1 MEPST
6 GSEQT
11 AGTKPLSGGCEETA
25 SGSSALELEAD
36 KPSEPVEGGAPEQQP
51 PGKLKK
57 TAFKLFGGR
66 KSICTLPSFFGGRNK
81 GHGKVSSKKGMSKSK
96 THDCI
101 TEVSWE
107 DGKRAGDVPAG
118 DFEYHCQKSLT
129 VRMLTSSQS
138 AHLVNDPCKRPE
150 FPNVD
155 TSLSPNSEFCDGK
168 LSTDKSSSF
177 PRPKRGL
184 KGLFSSIRR
193 HKKNK
198 AVDSEKSNTTEVSG
212 ENLKDS
218 LAARQSSTSKLET
231 ECQDCSA
238 GTNLPVMQNSRET
251 LIGMPE
257 CAEDYIVLENSVA
270 KGDTDHTEPFNED
283 QIVKNVEHAQA
294 EIAEIL
300 NVGGTTQC
308 TDSKVTCSPD
318 VNPDCIDNDPPSV
331 NSSDQISL
339 IFGDVASLKSF
350 DSLTG
355 CGDIIADQDDDSVAE
370 STISGERN
378 RNAGKRSSCYVTY
391 QGGGEEMA
399 TPDEVDENYLHDV
412 WDNEAA
418 ADVCYTPS
426 QQPNLM
432 EHDTNLQ
439 MIPEAPAIPC
449 PHLDGSANP
458 SFLRAVVETTH
469 SSGDILTPQSDQQ
482 ESVPNSDEGYYDSTT
497 PGPDDDGGDSLSQI
511 RKDRL
516 PRDSYSGDALYELYE
531 PDDSLMSP
539 PLEDELSF
547 ETQPPTPEAL
557 EFLGLTLQST
567 GSKLYQG
574 FPIKA
579 GLMET
584 EEARLA
590 KIQQEIICHELQG
603 MKKSCIKD
611 QVALSKSRF
620 YTDKSIIECIP
631 KLNKKHQASLKGEQV
646 VPQMQIRTAKGI
658 LPESSN
664 IIEISRSNQMCPYN
678 GDLHNQK
685 VIGRPPL
692 DVNPTAGIIGTQL
705 LTNSHQLKDQ
715 DPYSEHGN
723 RRCIQ
728 SENKESICSSSSSKS
743 EPEYDQAVCF
753 SQALVDFTKHSSFFS
768 NLTEGLGGA
777 DSGSSFAQNV
787 QVLPAMVTFDVVDM
801 ENEGECDRQM
811 DMVTDE
817 DISSPFEAYDESY
830 LQKDAF
836 AECDDRMFEFYEQSS
851 FLSNSWGVASLPR
864 HLSLS
869 RVSPP
874 MPSPLSLN
882 RRSRSLDTD
891 SLEFDLG
898 DVYPVQSRDSTQ
910 FIPVSRSE
918 WDSRK
923 ASSLY
928 WSSEKKRNGQSSSS
942 ELRQNASAIRSR
954 QQEPACSIKMPVA
967 EEKRIGHAQS
977 FSSIEMEQLKPA
989 NGQKDIQ
996 LRGCSQNPKNNL
1008 WISKRMSQEKGACN
1022 PILLSP
1028 RQMARPSH
1036 LSLQSGDCPSHLKSN
1051 STGTFCKNNAHV
1063 TPLDDRREAYFSCKP
1078 RLMQFPE
1085 VSHQPTK
1092 IKPVGI
1098 TQGVPHFCS
1107 ATNETLKPAHSEE
1120 QQEFTSKGRNELEM
1134 VVPVGCNNNTT

>member
-1 MEPST
+1 
-6 GSEQT
+6 
-11 AGTKPLSGGCEETA
+11 
-25 SGSSALELEAD
+25 
-36 KPSEPVEGGAPEQQP
+36 PEQQP

-118 DFEYHCQKSLT
+118 DFEYHCQKS
-129 VRMLTSSQS
+129 
-138 AHLVNDPCKRPE
+138 
-150 FPNVD
+150 
-155 TSLSPNSEFCDGK
+155 K

-257 CAEDYIVLENSVA
+257 CAEDDIVLENSVA

-300 NVGGTTQC
+300 NVGGTTLC

-692 DVNPTAGIIGTQL
+692 D
-705 LTNSHQLKDQ
+705 
-715 DPYSEHGN
+715 
-723 RRCIQ
+723 

-918 WDSRK
+918 WDSR
-923 ASSLY
+923 
-928 WSSEKKRNGQSSSS
+928 
-942 ELRQNASAIRSR
+942 SR

-977 FSSIEMEQLKPA
+977 FSSI
-989 NGQKDIQ
+989 
-996 LRGCSQNPKNNL
+996 
-1008 WISKRMSQEKGACN
+1008 
-1022 PILLSP
+1022 LSP

-1107 ATNETLKPAHSEE
+1107 ATNETL
-1120 QQEFTSKGRNELEM
+1120 
-1134 VVPVGCNNNTT
+1134 

>member
-36 KPSEPVEGGAPEQQP
+36 KPSESVEGGAPEQQP

-118 DFEYHCQKSLT
+118 DFEYHCQK
-129 VRMLTSSQS
+129 
-138 AHLVNDPCKRPE
+138 K
-150 FPNVD
+150 
-155 TSLSPNSEFCDGK
+155 FCDGK

-231 ECQDCSA
+231 ECQDCLA

-257 CAEDYIVLENSVA
+257 CAEDDIVLENSVA
-270 KGDTDHTEPFNED
+270 KGDTDHTEPLHED

-300 NVGGTTQC
+300 NVGGTTLC

-331 NSSDQISL
+331 HSSDQISL

-399 TPDEVDENYLHDV
+399 TPDEVDEDYLQDV

-449 PHLDGSANP
+449 PRLDGSANP

-469 SSGDILTPQSDQQ
+469 S
-482 ESVPNSDEGYYDSTT
+482 
-497 PGPDDDGGDSLSQI
+497 
-511 RKDRL
+511 
-516 PRDSYSGDALYELYE
+516 
-531 PDDSLMSP
+531 
-539 PLEDELSF
+539 
-547 ETQPPTPEAL
+547 
-557 EFLGLTLQST
+557 
-567 GSKLYQG
+567 
-574 FPIKA
+574 
-579 GLMET
+579 
-584 EEARLA
+584 
-590 KIQQEIICHELQG
+590 
-603 MKKSCIKD
+603 
-611 QVALSKSRF
+611 
-620 YTDKSIIECIP
+620 
-631 KLNKKHQASLKGEQV
+631 
-646 VPQMQIRTAKGI
+646 
-658 LPESSN
+658 
-664 IIEISRSNQMCPYN
+664 
-678 GDLHNQK
+678 
-685 VIGRPPL
+685 
-692 DVNPTAGIIGTQL
+692 
-705 LTNSHQLKDQ
+705 
-715 DPYSEHGN
+715 
-723 RRCIQ
+723 
-728 SENKESICSSSSSKS
+728 
-743 EPEYDQAVCF
+743 
-753 SQALVDFTKHSSFFS
+753 
-768 NLTEGLGGA
+768 
-777 DSGSSFAQNV
+777 SGSSFAQNV

-898 DVYPVQSRDSTQ
+898 DAYPVQSRDSTQ

-928 WSSEKKRNGQSSSS
+928 WSSEKKRNGQSASS
-942 ELRQNASAIRSR
+942 ELRQNASAVRSR
-954 QQEPACSIKMPVA
+954 QQEPACSFTMPVA

-977 FSSIEMEQLKPA
+977 FK
-989 NGQKDIQ
+989 
-996 LRGCSQNPKNNL
+996 
-1008 WISKRMSQEKGACN
+1008 KGACN
-1022 PILLSP
+1022 PILLSS

-1036 LSLQSGDCPSHLKSN
+1036 LPLQSGDCPSHLESN

-1063 TPLDDRREAYFSCKP
+1063 TPLDDRREAYFSGKP
-1078 RLMQFPE
+1078 LLMQFPE

-1107 ATNETLKPAHSEE
+1107 DTNETLKPAHSEE